1 MRGRGDMKRK
11 VFVCLLCLA
20 LMLGLSVSAGAESF
34 TGGDNWRVAFTQEHA
49 MESTFRTADLDD
61 AVSGLQPGDDITFTL
76 RLSNDSE
83 AVTDWYMTNRV
94 LYSLE
99 DRSTNA
105 ATAGGA
111 YTYFLSYTNAAGEEN
126 VLFSS
131 DTVGGEHVSEAG
143 EGLHEATDALQDFFY
158 LDTLSGSQAGTIV
171 LRVALEGET
180 QGNDYQDTLADLA
193 MNFAV
198 ELKEAAPEPGAP
210 RIIVK
215 TGDDRNLLPYYVA
228 MAVSGVLLLILAI
241 DNVRRRARA
250 KRKEQE

>member
-1 MRGRGDMKRK
+1 M
-11 VFVCLLCLA
+11 
-20 LMLGLSVSAGAESF
+20 GL
-34 TGGDNWRVAFTQEHA
+34 D
-49 MESTFRTADLDD
+49 
-61 AVSGLQPGDDITFTL
+61 
-76 RLSNDSE
+76 
-83 AVTDWYMTNRV
+83 
-94 LYSLE
+94 
-99 DRSTNA
+99 
-105 ATAGGA
+105 
-111 YTYFLSYTNAAGEEN
+111 
-126 VLFSS
+126 
-131 DTVGGEHVSEAG
+131 
-143 EGLHEATDALQDFFY
+143 
-158 LDTLSGSQAGTIV
+158 
-171 LRVALEGET
+171 GET

>member
-1 MRGRGDMKRK
+1 MKRK
-11 VFVCLLCLA
+11 VFVCLLCMA

-241 DNVRRRARA
+241 DNVRRRVRA

>member
-1 MRGRGDMKRK
+1 MKRK

-34 TGGDNWRVAFTQEHA
+34 TGGDNWRVAFTAEHA

-76 RLSNDSE
+76 RLTNDSE

-131 DTVGGEHVSEAG
+131 DTVGGEHVSGAG

-158 LDTLSGSQAGTIV
+158 LDTLQGSQAGTIV

-198 ELKEAAPEPGAP
+198 ELKEAAPEPGTP

>member
-1 MRGRGDMKRK
+1 MKRK

-34 TGGDNWRVAFTQEHA
+34 TGGDNWRVAFTAEHA

-76 RLSNDSE
+76 RLTNDSE

-131 DTVGGEHVSEAG
+131 DTVGGEHVSGAG

-158 LDTLSGSQAGTIV
+158 LDTLQGSQAGTIV

-198 ELKEAAPEPGAP
+198 ELKEAAPEPGTP

-241 DNVRRRARA
+241 DNVRRRVRA

>member
-1 MRGRGDMKRK
+1 
-11 VFVCLLCLA
+11 
-20 LMLGLSVSAGAESF
+20 
-34 TGGDNWRVAFTQEHA
+34 
-49 MESTFRTADLDD
+49 MESTFRTAELDD

-193 MNFAV
+193 MNLAV
-198 ELKEAAPEPGAP
+198 ELMEAAPEPGAP

>member
-1 MRGRGDMKRK
+1 MKRK

-61 AVSGLQPGDDITFTL
+61 AVSGLQPGDNITFTL

>member
-1 MRGRGDMKRK
+1 MKRK
-11 VFVCLLCLA
+11 VFVCLLCLT

-158 LDTLSGSQAGTIV
+158 LDTLQGSQAGTIV

-198 ELKEAAPEPGAP
+198 ELKEAAPEPGTP

-241 DNVRRRARA
+241 DNVRRRVRA

>member
-1 MRGRGDMKRK
+1 MKRK

-49 MESTFRTADLDD
+49 MESTFRTAELDD

>member
-1 MRGRGDMKRK
+1 
-11 VFVCLLCLA
+11 
-20 LMLGLSVSAGAESF
+20 
-34 TGGDNWRVAFTQEHA
+34 

>member
-1 MRGRGDMKRK
+1 MKRK